1 MQFNGLAMIQSNPW
15 EGPWNVKEGV
25 RVSGCV
31 KAEFQFVSTTPD
43 CMVLDKF
50 LKLSF
55 SSF

>member
-1 MQFNGLAMIQSNPW
+1 MQFNGLAMIQSNPP

-25 RVSGCV
+25 RVLGCV
-31 KAEFQFVSTTPD
+31 KAELQFVSTTPD